1 MGYEWSGRIINQAT
15 SALLGTDAFVCILP
29 CPPLLPS
36 CAFPSLEGLHT
47 SHWCSHWTQGSIEE
61 LLTYAFHPSMTWLWR
76 CEIRCRAGAPASE
89 ARTPYISFSRSEPKA
104 GWTWSVTG
112 QTLRKL
118 CHPDFWLP
126 EPLEIKMWPLLPQ
139 RKNRAMKALNL
150 PCQWARDSNFFFK
163 GEFCTIPT
171 HFCFKPK
178 SKILTLNC
186 EGVSRM
192 LKSEDA
198 EIPSSRVSRN
208 TFWNSSISGKLPKS
222 DSIYMKAGIGKRVS
236 AVKTQRPL

>member
-1 MGYEWSGRIINQAT
+1 M
-15 SALLGTDAFVCILP
+15 
-29 CPPLLPS
+29 
-36 CAFPSLEGLHT
+36 
-47 SHWCSHWTQGSIEE
+47 
-61 LLTYAFHPSMTWLWR
+61 
-76 CEIRCRAGAPASE
+76 
-89 ARTPYISFSRSEPKA
+89 
-104 GWTWSVTG
+104 
-112 QTLRKL
+112 
-118 CHPDFWLP
+118 CHPDFWWP
-126 EPLEIKMWPLLPQ
+126 EPLGIKMGPLLP
-139 RKNRAMKALNL
+139 
-150 PCQWARDSNFFFK
+150 PARGKQGNESTKFPLLMGKDSNFFFK

-236 AVKTQRPL
+236 AVKTQRPLLTPRDTDKSQVVHQEGESSKSFKEGSIFTPWHSLYTEFLQLWV